1 MKRKHFPTRDHAIR
15 ELIVDRI
22 EAVEEFDRRTVN
34 VERVADLV
42 LDHTAEGYAVTVP
55 REEFWAIVVRNST
68 AA

>member
-1 MKRKHFPTRDHAIR
+1 MKRKHFPTRGHAIR
-15 ELIVDRI
+15 ELIIDRI
-22 EAVEEFDRRTVN
+22 EAVEEFDRTVN

-68 AA
+68 SA